1 MAKNIK
7 NSTPNDVYT
16 ALIASA
22 LVVSIVAAIFVAMRC
37 YSQYGSIFKILE

>member
-7 NSTPNDVYT
+7 NSSPNDIYT

-22 LVVSIVAAIFVAMRC
+22 LLVSVATAIFVAMRC
-37 YSQYGSIFKILE
+37 YTQYGSIFRIFE